1 MKKKLPYFFVIIS
14 IFILLLTVTV
24 KDLNVTFAATVDNL
38 TLKEN
43 AKVAYDTTS
52 ITSDVSSFN
61 RYSIRYKSSTYI
73 KGVITYKVNGV
84 IENERFFLEPT
95 EDYKV
100 FSSFINGY
108 IDNYSSTKKDIVS
121 LVKRIIEMY
130 KVRMKNNT
138 FLAEETKIEAIK
150 KLTLK
155 Q

>member
-61 RYSIRYKSSTYI
+61 RYSIR
-73 KGVITYKVNGV
+73 
-84 IENERFFLEPT
+84 
-95 EDYKV
+95 
-100 FSSFINGY
+100 
-108 IDNYSSTKKDIVS
+108 
-121 LVKRIIEMY
+121 
-130 KVRMKNNT
+130 
-138 FLAEETKIEAIK
+138 
-150 KLTLK
+150 
-155 Q
+155 